1 MTFDL
6 GRLTY
11 EKSGQ
16 NPVLDYIAEIEELPD
31 SEKIYEYAG
40 SNQRFSITGFRIVL
54 KRHYSKYLFI
64 YYLPSTLF
72 VITSWVSFLIP
83 PEVVPGRMA
92 LLVTLFLVLINIF
105 NNVTAITPNT
115 EGMTAIS
122 SWMLACIFFLFGSL
136 MSYALILYMLL
147 RQKLEKQTLKKEGLH
162 MIYSKDCKVHPPPEI
177 KQRLEDLDEIDRC
190 QRMSSIDA
198 LFLRLFPLSF
208 LVFNLIYWPYWVMMP
223 DESAK

>member
-1 MTFDL
+1 MSDCIL
-6 GRLTY
+6 LR
-11 EKSGQ
+11 
-16 NPVLDYIAEIEELPD
+16 
-31 SEKIYEYAG
+31 
-40 SNQRFSITGFRIVL
+40 
-54 KRHYSKYLFI
+54 FI

-122 SWMLACIFFLFGSL
+122 SWMLGNNIFEIIVPETLISACIFFLFGSL